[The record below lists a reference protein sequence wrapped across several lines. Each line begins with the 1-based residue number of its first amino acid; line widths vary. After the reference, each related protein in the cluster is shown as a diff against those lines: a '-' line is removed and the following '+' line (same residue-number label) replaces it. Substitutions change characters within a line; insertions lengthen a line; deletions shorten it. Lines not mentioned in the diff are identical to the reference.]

1 VGESPVKE
9 IAKEIPKA
17 FLLEEVPLM
26 YGYLTKPFVEVS
38 CRGYQGTQLFFIKN
52 ELKSQLIPKSRECE
66 VSSYYSTSVI

>member
-1 VGESPVKE
+1 
-9 IAKEIPKA
+9 
-17 FLLEEVPLM
+17 M